1 MGCLELAFGDLEE
14 AHAALVDLVY
24 VGDLAGLVS
33 KICQLNFVFL
43 ESHRICLRLHQV
55 QLMAC

>member
-1 MGCLELAFGDLEE
+1 MSCLELAFGNFEE
-14 AHAALVDLVY
+14 AHAALIDFID
-24 VGDLAGLVS
+24 VGDFAGLVS